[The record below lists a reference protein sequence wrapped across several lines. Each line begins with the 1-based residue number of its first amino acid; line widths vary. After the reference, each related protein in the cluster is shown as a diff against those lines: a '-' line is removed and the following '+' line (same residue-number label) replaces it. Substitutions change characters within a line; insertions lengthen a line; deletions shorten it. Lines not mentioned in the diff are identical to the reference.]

1 MALVSY
7 PMVKVK
13 CRSKSEVLLF
23 YLFFFAFFPA
33 SDAVLRSRLVRHR
46 HRSRA
51 KLSSSHVFFFFF
63 LAFPFFCVLSVNLY
77 LFSRTCNSF
86 FFFPRRIFL
95 KIVLSSGLL
104 SGRLLLSPSAF
115 HCIFPSLSLSL
126 SLSWCGCLCLFSF
139 SVSVF
144 LVVLVTIV
152 RVFSNIS
159 SSGLWF
165 SEISSSACVEFG
177 VKASFS

>member
-1 MALVSY
+1 VKFFFFTFSSSSSSQRAMLSFAVVLSAIATAPVQSSAAPVFCFFFFWPFLFSVFSLWTCTFSPELVT
-7 PMVKVK
+7 
-13 CRSKSEVLLF
+13 
-23 YLFFFAFFPA
+23 LFFF
-33 SDAVLRSRLVRHR
+33 
-46 HRSRA
+46 
-51 KLSSSHVFFFFF
+51 
-63 LAFPFFCVLSVNLY
+63 
-77 LFSRTCNSF
+77 FS
-86 FFFPRRIFL
+86 RRIFL
-95 KIVLSSGLL
+95 KIVLSSVLL

-126 SLSWCGCLCLFSF
+126 SLSRCGCLCLFSF

-159 SSGLWF
+159 SSGLRF

>member
-1 MALVSY
+1 MLS
-7 PMVKVK
+7 
-13 CRSKSEVLLF
+13 
-23 YLFFFAFFPA
+23 
-33 SDAVLRSRLVRHR
+33 VLRSRLVRHR

-51 KLSSSHVFFFFF
+51 KLSSSRVSSFFFF
-63 LAFPFFCVLSVNLY
+63 LGAFPFFCVLSLNLY
-77 LFSRTCNSF
+77 LFSRTCNF
-86 FFFPRRIFL
+86 FFFFALIFL
-95 KIVLSSGLL
+95 KNRFEFWSPLWSLASFTLCFSLHISLSV
-104 SGRLLLSPSAF
+104 
-115 HCIFPSLSLSL
+115 SLSLCPSR
-126 SLSWCGCLCLFSF
+126 CGCLCLFSF

-152 RVFSNIS
+152 RLFSYIS